1 LRVWCALSA
10 ETALSL
16 LGNVRVRLDQS
27 KRLEI
32 LAVFDE
38 ELLKENPEG
47 NKEAAAALKT
57 EIVDYLVA
65 NPKV

>member
-1 LRVWCALSA
+1 
-10 ETALSL
+10 
-16 LGNVRVRLDQS
+16 
-27 KRLEI
+27 
-32 LAVFDE
+32 VFDE

-65 NPKV
+65 NPKP